1 MAELIHK
8 FTAGRM
14 NKDLDERLVPNGEYR
29 DALNLELASSDS
41 SQVGS
46 FQNIKGNLEL
56 RNKTYNP
63 KTKAYNQWLDAEYIT
78 ALSSP
83 VCVGAKTDENSN
95 DVYWFIASGTTSVIA
110 YYNNETKLTRP
121 LLVDTQGILN
131 FSSNYLITGINILE
145 GILIWTDNQTEP
157 KKIFIKDWKSSTP
170 NFVTHSQIY
179 GRNFIEDDITVIKKY
194 PLQPPVVTAYST
206 KTIDPA
212 TDLPGANVDTNVLAT
227 FYETPAGAPV
237 GTIRPL
243 PVGTIVALSWL
254 SNTPPVY
261 AEGDVLLLTNSAN
274 DPLDVDAIIR
284 VKVQPNPT
292 QLGAN
297 VEVLSI
303 GVPLEG
309 ITLDNLPYDVTL
321 EQQPPFFEMIFARF
335 GYRYKYKNNE
345 LSAFSP
351 FSNISFIPGGFD
363 YSPSQ
368 GYNLGMTNNIRQLT
382 ISNFVPDP
390 VAYPD
395 VVAVD
400 ILYKATNNSNVYVVE
415 TFTDEDEEWSVI
427 VSGNRGSFDIDS
439 EIITSVVQ
447 SNQILRP
454 YDNVPRKAKA
464 QEITANRLLFGN
476 YTQNFNL
483 LNNDGSNF
491 KTNIK
496 VTTSTLPISTELD
509 DFGNPEGIS
518 IDGEQVAESVKSI
531 RTYQV
536 GVAYMDKYGRTTPVF
551 TSKSAS
557 VTVLKEEAAKST
569 KLIAELSPN
578 FQNST
583 LIPYY
588 EQNKQ
593 FPYFKYYV
601 KETSREYYN
610 LALDRFYDAE
620 DGNLWLSFPSAE
632 RNKVDEDTFLI
643 LKKGHDTSDPVTET
657 ARYKIIAIENEA
669 PTYLKETKLSMGTM
683 DTQFSSAGFPIEGV
697 NEVAVGKDDFDAQ
710 FGEDARSTSGLL
722 MRVKTGNNVSNY
734 YEISTFGLDTANNVL
749 ITISGAFGPD
759 MNFTST
765 EPYSQSN
772 AVPGLSL
779 ELIRVDVKN
788 KPEFTGRFFVKVF
801 QDDIIRREIAAAGA
815 GVNRT
820 YVRKALGFAYWLTG
834 YHGTRAFWRNS
845 WRTPDAQNKRAR
857 LFIDQMSAQGLY
869 PTGKAIGIESNTME
883 ISWNGGYGV
892 YYDEGGIVVDNPP
905 LLAQLN
911 SVGSLFR
918 FVDAGNGK
926 ADPEG
931 TIYQVTASSERK
943 TYAYNY
949 DNTIDAFPPEDGTNQ
964 ITRWTITYNVMDG
977 WESVQW
983 NPISSP
989 GGISQWSSGLSDYSN
1004 YYVGIEFIEPLDT
1017 DESFT
1022 TNNPA
1027 IFETE
1032 PKEAAE
1038 LDIYWEIP
1046 KVYDT
1051 ITDANTPHTLDF
1063 FNCYSFGNGV
1073 ESDRIRDDFNQPTIN
1088 NGVKASATLDEPYKE
1103 EHRSNGIIFSQ
1114 IFNSISGTNNLNQ
1127 FIQAEAIT
1135 KDVNPEYGSI
1145 QKLHTRDTDL
1155 ITLCENKS
1163 MKILANK
1170 DALFNA
1176 DGNTN
1181 ITSNNAVLGQ
1191 TLTFQGEYGIAT
1203 NPESF
1208 AEFGFRIYYTDATR
1222 GSVIRLSRDGITDL
1236 SDYGMHSFF
1245 SDNLPINS
1253 KIIGSWDTDKRNYN
1267 VTLNS
1272 LTPYW
1277 QQTLGAGE
1285 FDRLNKDPLCDQF
1298 VNSLP
1303 TTSTT
1308 VSFKEE
1314 VNGFTSRKVYIPEA
1328 AAYLD
1333 NSYYTFKNG
1342 RIWEHG
1348 VNENRN
1354 TFYNVG
1360 PGTTSGI
1367 SPKGNPYHE
1376 SSFNT
1381 IFNEIPASV
1390 KGYKTL
1396 NYSGTESKKFLYGS
1410 LVAGKKYTLAQIQAE
1425 GIIPTS
1431 VSETNGWYVNSILT
1445 DLQEGEM
1452 KEFVKKEGKY
1462 FNYIKGMPTFFTTN
1476 CDTNV
1481 DSSEFNVQGI
1491 GRATTIEAPGVSQYN
1506 VTNEVNPGCSTN
1518 ISPPVI
1524 YNQSFQV
1531 VEDILGTFDIEQSNT
1546 CTSPITF
1553 QLGTDSTTSG
1563 VFTFNAA
1570 GSFTFDPDTDYNGSA
1585 GSFTVRACCG
1595 DVCSNYAVMS
1605 IEVTPVAD
1613 DPYFSSTV
1621 PPLNNLVD
1629 GDTWSYPNITLLDND
1644 HLSSQ
1649 LVINTVVGIPS
1660 WMAQP
1665 TPKNDGTDQWEI
1677 ATSTVSGGASNI
1689 NFTMVVQD
1697 PDGNQGEQDV
1707 VGTVVDLPVPDT
1719 TRLFITTWTSV
1730 GPVETIN
1737 IEPESSAQSAKCLI
1751 DDFYD
1756 GQGQNYN
1763 LMSNTSV
1770 SFKFF
1775 SSDGLQVG
1783 TQMYN
1788 SSTNAPITSAGVYL
1802 FANGQSTL
1810 TPQNGHSG
1818 LDPSNSTPVPAT
1830 YFMMVLNSSG
1840 IIVDYI
1846 QYIQLTSCSDP
1857 CTYYPQP
1864 ANMFFTESYI
1874 NNVNGATI
1882 NLSQYTNTGEA
1893 FCEAYNAMLAWEA
1906 DSRPTCSSGT
1916 NSGCKTR
1923 DYGTVQVFWEAP
1935 PCGSGTISP
1944 FVPSVGARLYTKINQ
1959 EYILLTN
1966 RRFMAQLTTTTGGVG
1981 MLYTSAFWTTLDSG
1995 QGQPRSVIETNAS
2008 GVITKIELFADAGWL
2023 YTDCP

>member
-1 MAELIHK
+1 M
-8 FTAGRM
+8 
-14 NKDLDERLVPNGEYR
+14 V
-29 DALNLELASSDS
+29 
-41 SQVGS
+41 
-46 FQNIKGNLEL
+46 
-56 RNKTYNP
+56 
-63 KTKAYNQWLDAEYIT
+63 
-78 ALSSP
+78 
-83 VCVGAKTDENSN
+83 
-95 DVYWFIASGTTSVIA
+95 
-110 YYNNETKLTRP
+110 
-121 LLVDTQGILN
+121 
-131 FSSNYLITGINILE
+131 
-145 GILIWTDNQTEP
+145 
-157 KKIFIKDWKSSTP
+157 
-170 NFVTHSQIY
+170 
-179 GRNFIEDDITVIKKY
+179 
-194 PLQPPVVTAYST
+194 
-206 KTIDPA
+206 
-212 TDLPGANVDTNVLAT
+212 
-227 FYETPAGAPV
+227 
-237 GTIRPL
+237 
-243 PVGTIVALSWL
+243 
-254 SNTPPVY
+254 
-261 AEGDVLLLTNSAN
+261 
-274 DPLDVDAIIR
+274 
-284 VKVQPNPT
+284 
-292 QLGAN
+292 
-297 VEVLSI
+297 
-303 GVPLEG
+303 
-309 ITLDNLPYDVTL
+309 
-321 EQQPPFFEMIFARF
+321 
-335 GYRYKYKNNE
+335 
-345 LSAFSP
+345 
-351 FSNISFIPGGFD
+351 
-363 YSPSQ
+363 
-368 GYNLGMTNNIRQLT
+368 
-382 ISNFVPDP
+382 
-390 VAYPD
+390 
-395 VVAVD
+395 
-400 ILYKATNNSNVYVVE
+400 
-415 TFTDEDEEWSVI
+415 
-427 VSGNRGSFDIDS
+427 
-439 EIITSVVQ
+439 
-447 SNQILRP
+447 
-454 YDNVPRKAKA
+454 
-464 QEITANRLLFGN
+464 
-476 YTQNFNL
+476 
-483 LNNDGSNF
+483 
-491 KTNIK
+491 
-496 VTTSTLPISTELD
+496 
-509 DFGNPEGIS
+509 
-518 IDGEQVAESVKSI
+518 
-531 RTYQV
+531 
-536 GVAYMDKYGRTTPVF
+536 
-551 TSKSAS
+551 
-557 VTVLKEEAAKST
+557 
-569 KLIAELSPN
+569 
-578 FQNST
+578 
-583 LIPYY
+583 
-588 EQNKQ
+588 
-593 FPYFKYYV
+593 
-601 KETSREYYN
+601 
-610 LALDRFYDAE
+610 
-620 DGNLWLSFPSAE
+620 SFPSAE

-643 LKKGHDTSDPVTET
+643 LKKGHDTSNPVTET
-657 ARYKIIAIENEA
+657 ARYKVIAIENEA
-669 PTYLKETKLSMGTM
+669 PTYLKETRLSMGTM
-683 DTQFSSAGFPIEGV
+683 NTQFGAVGFPIEGV
-697 NEVAVGKDDFDAQ
+697 NEVAVDKDDFDAQ
-710 FGEDARSTSGLL
+710 FGEDSRSTSGLL
-722 MRVKTGNNVSNY
+722 MRVRSGGNTSNY
-734 YEISTFGLDTANNVL
+734 YELSTFRLDASNANVL
-749 ITISGAFGPD
+749 ITIAGAFGPD

-765 EPYSQSN
+765 LPYGQSN

-815 GVNRT
+815 NVNRT
-820 YVRKALGFAYWLTG
+820 YVRKALGFAYFLTG
-834 YHGTRAFWRNS
+834 YHGTRSFWRDD
-845 WRTPDAQNKRAR
+845 WRIPDAQNKRAR

-869 PTGKAIGIESNTME
+869 PTGKAIGLEPNVME
-883 ISWNGGYGV
+883 ISWNGGYGI
-892 YYDEGGIVVDNPP
+892 YSDNGGIVTDNPP
-905 LLAQLN
+905 LLTQLN
-911 SVGSLFR
+911 SIGTLFR

-926 ADPEG
+926 EDPEG
-931 TIYQVTASSERK
+931 TIYQVTNSSERK

-949 DNTIDAFPPEDGTNQ
+949 DNGIDIYDPEDGTNQ
-964 ITRWTITYNVMDG
+964 ITRWTIEYNVMDG

-983 NPISSP
+983 NPIDSP
-989 GGISQWSSGLSDYSN
+989 GGISPWVSGQSDYSN
-1004 YYVGIEFIEPLDT
+1004 YYIGIEFIEPLDT

-1046 KVYDT
+1046 KVYNAA
-1051 ITDANTPHTLDF
+1051 DANTPHTLDF

-1073 ESDRIRDDFNQPTIN
+1073 ESDRIRDDFNQPTID

-1236 SDYGMHSFF
+1236 SDYGMYSFF

-1267 VTLNS
+1267 ITLNS

-1328 AAYLD
+1328 GAYLD

-1348 VNENRN
+1348 VNDNRN
-1354 TFYNVG
+1354 TFYGIG
-1360 PGTTSGI
+1360 PDSSTT
-1367 SPKGNPYHE
+1367 PVRKGNAYYE

-1381 IFNEIPASV
+1381 IFNESPGAV

-1396 NYSGTESKKFLYGS
+1396 NYSGTDSKEYLYESLI
-1410 LVAGKKYTLAQIQAE
+1410 AGKKYTLAQVQADN
-1425 GIIPTS
+1425 IIPTS
-1431 VSETNGWYVNSILT
+1431 VSETSGWYVNSILT
-1445 DLQEGEM
+1445 DLQEGEI

-1476 CDTNV
+1476 CNTNV

-1491 GRATTIEAPGVSQYN
+1491 GKATSIEAPAVSQYN
-1506 VTNEVNPGCSTN
+1506 VTNEVNPDCSTN

-1546 CTSPITF
+1546 CTSPIAF

-1563 VFTFNAA
+1563 TLTFNTA

-1585 GSFTVRACCG
+1585 GSFTVKACCG
-1595 DVCSNYAVMS
+1595 DVCSDYAVMS

-1621 PPLNNLVD
+1621 PSLSNLVD

-1649 LVINTVVGIPS
+1649 LVINTVIGMPS

-1677 ATSTVSGGASNI
+1677 AESTVSGGASNI
-1689 NFTMVVQD
+1689 DFTMVVQD

-1707 VGTVVDLPVPDT
+1707 VGSVVDLPIPDT
-1719 TRLFITTWTSV
+1719 TRAFITTWTSV
-1730 GPVETIN
+1730 GPAETIN
-1737 IEPESSAQSAKCLI
+1737 IEPESSAQDAKCLI
-1751 DDFYD
+1751 DDFYN

-1775 SSDGLQVG
+1775 SSEGLQVG
-1783 TQMYN
+1783 TQMYDT
-1788 SSTNAPITSAGVYL
+1788 STNAPITSAGVYL

-1810 TPQNGHSG
+1810 TAQNGHSG

-1830 YFMMVLNSSG
+1830 YFMMVLNNSG
-1840 IIVDYI
+1840 VIVNYI
-1846 QYIQLTSCSDP
+1846 QYTQLTDCSDP
-1857 CTYYPQP
+1857 CTYYPS
-1864 ANMFFTESYI
+1864 ASGMFFTESYI
-1874 NNVNGATI
+1874 NNVSGATI

-1893 FCEAYNAMLAWEA
+1893 FCEAYNAMLTWEA
-1906 DSRPTCSSGT
+1906 DSRPVCSSGT
-1916 NSGCKTR
+1916 NNGCKTR
-1923 DYGTVQVFWEAP
+1923 DYGRVEVFWEAP

-1944 FVPSVGARLYTKINQ
+1944 FVPAVGAKLYTKINQ
-1959 EYILLTN
+1959 DYILLTN
-1966 RRFMAQLTTTTGGVG
+1966 KRFMAQLTLATGGVG
-1981 MLYTSAFWTTLDSG
+1981 MLYTSDFWTTLDSG

-2008 GVITKIELFADAGWL
+2008 GVITKIELFADAGWV